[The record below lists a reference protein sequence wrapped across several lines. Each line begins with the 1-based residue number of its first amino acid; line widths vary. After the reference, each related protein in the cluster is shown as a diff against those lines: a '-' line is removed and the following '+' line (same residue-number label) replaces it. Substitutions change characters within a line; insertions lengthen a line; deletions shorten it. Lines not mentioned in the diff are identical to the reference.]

1 MEIQMRSIM
10 FHLFLSLLIHT
21 QIQAVGS
28 LDQASVS
35 SIDVK
40 RHHLTVETMP
50 FSGDFVCRQL
60 AGGGGSS
67 GGGGGGGGSRGGS
80 SGGGSSG
87 GGSRGS
93 GGGGKSGG
101 GSSNRGGSGGSG
113 GNKAGK
119 GGGSRGGDDG
129 DGGGDG
135 GGDSGSSGNTR
146 GGGQQV
152 PVVPGGRFPSDGV
165 RIEYSLVLFIF
176 MTCLVMG
183 SCFL

>member
-1 MEIQMRSIM
+1 MEFQMRSIM

-40 RHHLTVETMP
+40 RHHLMVETMP
-50 FSGDFVCRQL
+50 FSGDFVRRQL

-93 GGGGKSGG
+93 GGGGTRGG

-113 GNKAGK
+113 GNKGGK
-119 GGGSRGGDDG
+119 GGGSRGGGDG
-129 DGGGDG
+129 DGGGDN
-135 GGDSGSSGNTR
+135 GSSGNTR
-146 GGGQQV
+146 GGGGQV

-176 MTCLVMG
+176 MTCLVT
-183 SCFL
+183 CFL

>member
-50 FSGDFVCRQL
+50 FSGDFVRRQL

-93 GGGGKSGG
+93 GGGGTRGG

-113 GNKAGK
+113 GNKGGK
-119 GGGSRGGDDG
+119 GGGSRGGGDG
-129 DGGGDG
+129 DGGGDN
-135 GGDSGSSGNTR
+135 GSSGNTR
-146 GGGQQV
+146 GGGGQV

-176 MTCLVMG
+176 MTCLVT
-183 SCFL
+183 CFL